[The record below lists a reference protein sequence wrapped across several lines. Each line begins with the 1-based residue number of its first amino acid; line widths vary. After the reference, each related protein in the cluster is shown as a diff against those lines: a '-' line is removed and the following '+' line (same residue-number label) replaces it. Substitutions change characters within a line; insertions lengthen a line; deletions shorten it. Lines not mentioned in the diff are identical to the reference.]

1 MKAKITN
8 CLIGLDSLNGWYVPA
23 DIFFISPRAY
33 FSPSQTALGCFT
45 KFKVVVG
52 VVKLSTFFLK

>member
-8 CLIGLDSLNGWYVPA
+8 CLIGLDSLNWWYVPA
-23 DIFFISPRAY
+23 DII
-33 FSPSQTALGCFT
+33 

-52 VVKLSTFFLK
+52 VVKLSTFFFK